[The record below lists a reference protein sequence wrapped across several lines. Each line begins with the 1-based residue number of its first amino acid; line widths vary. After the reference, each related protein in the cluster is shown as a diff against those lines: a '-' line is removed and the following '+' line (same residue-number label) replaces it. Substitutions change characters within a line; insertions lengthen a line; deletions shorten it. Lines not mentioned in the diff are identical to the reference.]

1 MAGAAGKFL
10 FFRNE
15 QNASLQST
23 LAVSFADGVNGG
35 VGCFFFLQMQSPR
48 IGKQG
53 KLLMLLMQQ
62 VAGAD
67 AQCADGLI
75 FGMTLQK

>member
-10 FFRNE
+10 FFRTSKMPRCR
-15 QNASLQST
+15 AL

-35 VGCFFFLQMQSPR
+35 VECFFFLQMQSPR

-67 AQCADGLI
+67 AQRADGLI